1 MPNATPAPNEPVRL
15 RVVLSIAAG
24 LLAEVFT
31 IAAVL
36 AVILIHRVI
45 ARGESPEATR
55 EFMARAPAIVGPA
68 CGVIFTFLMSL
79 WVVRRAKGRYMAH
92 ALLVAV
98 GAVVVHVLTSL
109 PSPGGYHMVHL
120 VADLLKV
127 VAALAA
133 ALLVER
139 RTPGRTAA

>member
-31 IAAVL
+31 IATVL
-36 AVILIHRVI
+36 AVILVHGVV

-55 EFMARAPAIVGPA
+55 AFMATAPAIVGPV

-98 GAVVVHVLTSL
+98 GSIVVHVLTSV
-109 PSPGGYHMVHL
+109 PGPGGYHMTHL

-127 VAALAA
+127 VAAVAA
-133 ALLVER
+133 AFFVER
-139 RTPGRTAA
+139 RTSAGRS

>member
-1 MPNATPAPNEPVRL
+1 MPNATAAPNEPVRL

-36 AVILIHRVI
+36 AVILIHGVI
-45 ARGESPEATR
+45 ASGESPEATR
-55 EFMARAPAIVGPA
+55 AFMSRAPAIVGPV

-79 WVVRRAKGRYMAH
+79 WVVRRAKGRYTAH

-98 GAVVVHVLTSL
+98 GAVVVHVLTSV
-109 PSPGGYHMVHL
+109 PGPGGYHTVQL

-127 VAALAA
+127 VSAIAA
-133 ALLVER
+133 AFLVER
-139 RTPGRTAA
+139 TGAGRA

>member
-1 MPNATPAPNEPVRL
+1 MPNDVQSMPQPVRL

-24 LLAEVFT
+24 LLAEVLT

-36 AVILIHRVI
+36 TVVLIHGVL
-45 ARGESPEATR
+45 APGESPDATR
-55 EFMARAPAIVGPA
+55 AFMARAPAVVGPV

-79 WVVRRAKGRYMAH
+79 WVVSRAKGRYVAH

-98 GAVVVHVLTSL
+98 GSIVVHVLTSV
-109 PSPGGYHMVHL
+109 PGPGGYHRVHL

-127 VAALAA
+127 VAAVAA
-133 ALLVER
+133 AFLVER
-139 RTPGRTAA
+139 RKGTRA